1 MTYFHEEETTRER
14 RSIYRATEIVS
25 AKRADSPLEDT
36 VYKTDK
42 KQLNRLRRAYDV
54 LCALECETEKKYR
67 ACARESLPQSS
78 HLMRTSVERSSA
90 QHTTS
95 RQKLTTV

>member
-1 MTYFHEEETTRER
+1 MKRKLHASVALFTEPPKSCRQRELTRH
-14 RSIYRATEIVS
+14 
-25 AKRADSPLEDT
+25 L
-36 VYKTDK
+36 KTLCTRLTK

-90 QHTTS
+90 QHTTKS
-95 RQKLTTV
+95 